1 MLKNFLYLIIMV
13 SIIVI
18 SGCEGEKTKETI
30 KAKNAVLQTMEMQY
44 RKDAVLLSLKYKVDE
59 NTVFDIIS
67 EKDRILLDVLDGKP
81 KSTED
86 VFALYSKHA
95 REKISAYHEKYEI
108 PEDIIANI
116 LIDYYAMNCKKGE

>member
-1 MLKNFLYLIIMV
+1 MFKKLLYLISML
-13 SIIVI
+13 SLIVI
-18 SGCEGEKTKETI
+18 SGCEGEKTKAAV
-30 KAKNAVLQTMEMQY
+30 KARNAVLQTMEMQY
-44 RKDAVLLSLKYKVDE
+44 RKDAVLLSLKYKIDE
-59 NTVFDIIS
+59 NTVFEIIS
-67 EKDRILLDVLDGKP
+67 EKDRVLLDVLDAKP
-81 KSTED
+81 MSAEN